1 MNYPNNIKKDT
12 HKINYGNRGMG
23 LEHDLNDTNNYYLQ
37 NNIAVIH
44 KKPTPITIVSVDY
57 KSRQDA
63 VIKEAYFKTPS
74 TTDYNGVY
82 KGKYIDFEA
91 KETKNKQGFPLINI
105 HKHQLEHLKS
115 VVNAGGIAFLIIRF
129 TTFNETYLISADN
142 FLNYIDIEKKKN
154 IPIKFFKDKG
164 HILKEK
170 YNPRL
175 DYLSIIDK
183 FYLRGES
190 LWKIKLWNI
199 LIKSNNYL

>member
-57 KSRQDA
+57 KSRKDA

-91 KETKNKQGFPLINI
+91 KETKNKLGFPLINI
-105 HKHQLEHLKS
+105 HTHQLEHLKAVIQS
-115 VVNAGGIAFLIIRF
+115 GGIAFLIIRF
-129 TTFNETYLISADN
+129 TAFNETYLIDAN
-142 FLNYIDIEKKKN
+142 QFLNYINVYKKKN
-154 IPIKFFKDKG
+154 IPIKFFKDNG

-175 DYLSIIDK
+175 DYLSVIDK
-183 FYLRGES
+183 LYLKGDCYE
-190 LWKIKLWNI
+190 K
-199 LIKSNNYL
+199 

>member
-1 MNYPNNIKKDT
+1 MNYPNNIKKGMY
-12 HKINYGNRGMG
+12 KINYGNRGMG

-57 KSRQDA
+57 KSRKDA

-105 HKHQLEHLKS
+105 HKHQLEHLQG
-115 VVNAGGIAFLIIRF
+115 VINAGGIAFLIIRF
-129 TTFNETYLISADN
+129 TTFNETYLISAN
-142 FLNYIDIEKKKN
+142 KFLKYIENEKKKT
-154 IPIKFFKDKG
+154 IPIKFFKDNG

-175 DYLSIIDK
+175 DYLSIIDT
-183 FYLRGES
+183 FYLGGNSYE
-190 LWKIKLWNI
+190 K
-199 LIKSNNYL
+199 